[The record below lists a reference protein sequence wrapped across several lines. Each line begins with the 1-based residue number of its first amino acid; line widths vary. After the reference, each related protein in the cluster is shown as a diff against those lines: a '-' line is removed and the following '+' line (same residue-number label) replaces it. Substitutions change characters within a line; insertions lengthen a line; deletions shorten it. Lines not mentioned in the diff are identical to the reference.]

1 MKKQLLVYGTK
12 ICPDCRRSKKWLD
25 DNDVAY
31 KNIYLEDDDEA
42 IDFVM
47 EVNHGMQS
55 VPTIVFPDD
64 SILVEPSNAALEEKV
79 KDLGIYK

>member
-1 MKKQLLVYGTK
+1 MKKQIVVYGTK

-25 DNDVAY
+25 ENKIPY
-31 KNIYLEDDDEA
+31 KEIFLEEDEKA

-55 VPTIVFPDD
+55 VPTIVFPDN
-64 SILVEPSNAALEEKV
+64 SILVEPSNSVLEEKV
-79 KDLGIYK
+79 KKLGII